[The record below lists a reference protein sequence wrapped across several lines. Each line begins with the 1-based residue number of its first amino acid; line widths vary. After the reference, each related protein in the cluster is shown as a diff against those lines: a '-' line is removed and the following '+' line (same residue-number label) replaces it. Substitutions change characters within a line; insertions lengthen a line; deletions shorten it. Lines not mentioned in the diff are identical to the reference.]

1 MLYLVSYDISDDK
14 NRKRII
20 DKLDNMKAKKILKS
34 QWIVVKKKTTAKNL
48 RNTFRSFID
57 KKKDR
62 LFVNSLEPCPSKLA
76 WHRPKSGIRAF
87 LVSRGIRQAQK
98 GT

>member
-20 DKLDNMKAKKILKS
+20 DKLDDMKAKKILKS

-62 LFVNSLEPCPSKLA
+62 LFVNSLNPSPTHMA
-76 WHRPKSGIRAF
+76 AHRSKSGIRSF
-87 LVSRGIRQAQK
+87 LISRGIRQVQE